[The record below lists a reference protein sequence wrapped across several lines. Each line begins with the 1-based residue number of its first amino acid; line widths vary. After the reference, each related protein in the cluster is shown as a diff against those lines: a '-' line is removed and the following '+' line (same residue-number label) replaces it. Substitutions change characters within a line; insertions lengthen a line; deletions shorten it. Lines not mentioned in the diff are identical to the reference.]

1 MKVKLHIYE
10 NYNLLTKINLFMAGS
25 ASSNNLKHGFPTP
38 GPQTPTGQDVM
49 SHLFFLSKAEWKAAR
64 EENNYDMV
72 IVGTGFCGYATAQR
86 ALERN
91 PNFRILIIER
101 GPYFLPEHFQN
112 LPIPFSHTIGGL
124 SETFPWTVS
133 AKTAEGPGTISWQH
147 GMSPFI
153 GGRSTLWSAWCPRP
167 NEKEM
172 DGWPQETIKA
182 AQDNFKSAEKLLRVQ
197 SADRID
203 HDKDESLLKCIGD
216 SRPVYGVLQR
226 EVQERLAHYGKNVEG
241 IYRTEAAP
249 LASAAENIDG
259 IDFQKYSVPGDL
271 LELIDIQR
279 EKEKVGKGVRI
290 DVVSD
295 CIVERIYQQDGRAT
309 ALQTSRGVLPI
320 GHAKLVLA
328 MGTLPPTT
336 LIRNSFPQA
345 VNPGKRF
352 SAHFISS
359 IVARVPKE
367 DYEASRLFGELE
379 IGACYIAGVDD
390 GNFKR
395 QFHIQLS
402 VLADE
407 NPIKNAGT
415 ALRYMP
421 DVVATASREQLMT
434 SKDHI
439 VFVCAVLGELD
450 FRNDENWF
458 KNNRQDDDLTTN
470 SLLQVLDNEEDRKT
484 WSAMD
489 IATFEIIETAL
500 SPNGPNAVQYWH
512 GEPDKGT
519 WESPRPVQS
528 QIRVDGLVHESST
541 LHIGAEE
548 TAPVDL
554 DYKVRNTENVYV
566 TGGALWP
573 QGGSWNPTMTM
584 VALAQDLAD
593 KLVPKVEETEKET
606 AEKSVEYAN

>member
-1 MKVKLHIYE
+1 
-10 NYNLLTKINLFMAGS
+10 MAGS

-38 GPQTPTGQDVM
+38 GPQSPTGQDVM

-72 IVGTGFCGYATAQR
+72 IVGTGFCGYATAKR

-91 PNFRILIIER
+91 PNYRILIIER

-112 LPIPFSHTIGGL
+112 LPIPFTNTIGGL

-147 GMSPFI
+147 GTSPFF

-167 NEKEM
+167 TEEEM
-172 DGWPQETIKA
+172 DGWPAETMSA
-182 AQDNFKSAEKLLRVQ
+182 AQRNFESAERLLRVQ
-197 SADRID
+197 SADQID
-203 HDKDESLLKCIGD
+203 HDKNESLLKTIGS

-226 EVQERLAHYGKNVEG
+226 EVQTRLAKYGTEVQG

-249 LASAAENIDG
+249 LASAAENVDG
-259 IDFQKYSVPGDL
+259 IDFQKFAIPGEL
-271 LELIDIQR
+271 LELVSTQRTKEEEGVGARIDI
-279 EKEKVGKGVRI
+279 
-290 DVVSD
+290 VSD
-295 CIVERIYQQDGRAT
+295 CIVDRIYQQDGQAT
-309 ALQTSRGVLPI
+309 ALETSRGVLPL

-352 SAHFISS
+352 SSHFISS
-359 IVARVPKE
+359 IVARVPKA
-367 DYEASRLFGELE
+367 DYKASALFGELE
-379 IGACYIAGVDD
+379 IGACYIAGVDNGD
-390 GNFKR
+390 FKR

-421 DVVATASREQLMT
+421 DVVATASKQQLMT

-450 FRNDENWF
+450 FRNEENWF
-458 KNNRQDDDLTTN
+458 LDNPQDNDITTN
-470 SLLQVLDNEEDRKT
+470 SLLQVLDNHSDRET
-484 WSAMD
+484 WRAMD
-489 IATFEIIETAL
+489 IATFGIIEKAL
-500 SPNGPNAVQYWH
+500 SPNGDSAVEYWH
-512 GEPDKGT
+512 GEPDKGD
-519 WESPRPVQS
+519 WQSERPNQE
-528 QIRVDGLVHESST
+528 QIRVDGMVHESST
-541 LHIGAEE
+541 LHIGKEAS
-548 TAPVDL
+548 APVDL
-554 DYKVRNTENVYV
+554 DYKVRNTDNVYI

-593 KLVPKVEETEKET
+593 KLVPQVKEGEEELKK
-606 AEKSVEYAN
+606 AVEYAK

>member
-1 MKVKLHIYE
+1 
-10 NYNLLTKINLFMAGS
+10 MAGS

-38 GPQTPTGQDVM
+38 GPQSPTGQDVM

-72 IVGTGFCGYATAQR
+72 IVGTGFCGYATAKR
-86 ALERN
+86 ALKRN
-91 PNFRILIIER
+91 PNYRILIIER

-112 LPIPFSHTIGGL
+112 LPIPFTNTIGGL

-147 GMSPFI
+147 GTSPFF

-167 NEKEM
+167 TEEEM
-172 DGWPQETIKA
+172 DGWPAETMSA
-182 AQDNFKSAEKLLRVQ
+182 AQRNFESAERLLRVQ
-197 SADRID
+197 SADQID
-203 HDKDESLLKCIGD
+203 HDKNESLLKTIGS

-226 EVQERLAHYGKNVEG
+226 EVQTRLAKYGTDVKG

-249 LASAAENIDG
+249 LASAAENVDG
-259 IDFQKYSVPGDL
+259 IDFQKFAIPGEL
-271 LELIDIQR
+271 LELVSTQRTKEEEGVGARIDI
-279 EKEKVGKGVRI
+279 
-290 DVVSD
+290 VSD
-295 CIVERIYQQDGRAT
+295 CIVDRIYQQDGQAT
-309 ALQTSRGVLPI
+309 ALETSRGVLPL

-352 SAHFISS
+352 SSHFISS
-359 IVARVPKE
+359 IVARVPKA
-367 DYEASRLFGELE
+367 DYKASALFGELE
-379 IGACYIAGVDD
+379 IGACYIAGVDNGD
-390 GNFKR
+390 FKR

-421 DVVATASREQLMT
+421 DVVATASKQQLMT

-450 FRNDENWF
+450 FRNEENWF
-458 KNNRQDDDLTTN
+458 LDNPQDDDITTN
-470 SLLQVLDNEEDRKT
+470 SLLQVLDNHSDRET

-489 IATFEIIETAL
+489 IATFDIIEKAL
-500 SPNGPNAVQYWH
+500 SPNGDSAVEYWH
-512 GEPDKGT
+512 GEPDKGD
-519 WESPRPVQS
+519 WESTRPAQE
-528 QIRVDGLVHESST
+528 QIRIDGMVHESST
-541 LHIGAEE
+541 LHIGEE
-548 TAPVDL
+548 ASAPVDL
-554 DYKVRNTENVYV
+554 DYKVRNTDNVYV

-593 KLVPKVEETEKET
+593 KLVPIEKEGKEELKK
-606 AEKSVEYAN
+606 AVEYAK